1 MITLISII
9 VYIIGIPIYCRLFKY
24 KVGKESFDYS
34 EGGGR
39 YEIDAE
45 MITFQS
51 LFWPFILA
59 IGVIFMLPLW
69 ILGEFMKLLT
79 KFVKL

>member
-1 MITLISII
+1 MLA
-9 VYIIGIPIYCRLFKY
+9 YCRLFKY

-45 MITFQS
+45 MIAFQS
-51 LFWPFILA
+51 LFWPLLLA
-59 IGVIFMLPLW
+59 IGVIFILPLW
-69 ILGEFMKLLT
+69 FLGEFMKLLT